1 MFWGK
6 ERERPRVGGNRVCSE
21 NGDTPGMVGA
31 KKGRCKQVHNHNHAG
46 PGILFTLEAIR
57 TPGV

>member
-21 NGDTPGMVGA
+21 NRDTPGMVGA
-31 KKGRCKQVHNHNHAG
+31 KKGRGRQGHNHAG
-46 PGILFTLEAIR
+46 PGILFTLEAMR